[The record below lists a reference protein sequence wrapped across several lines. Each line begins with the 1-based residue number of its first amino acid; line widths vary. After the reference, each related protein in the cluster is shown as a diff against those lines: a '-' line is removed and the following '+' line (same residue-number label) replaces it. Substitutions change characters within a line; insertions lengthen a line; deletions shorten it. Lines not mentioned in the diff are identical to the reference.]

1 MEKWYKDFR
10 LAERS
15 QKKERRQAF
24 YIATVRMKDP
34 INRGLGLSLVWGFP
48 TVQQSVSKNEGP
60 DK

>member
-34 INRGLGLSLVWGFP
+34 INRG
-48 TVQQSVSKNEGP
+48 
-60 DK
+60 